1 MSRLFGSIVQK
12 ENLDN
17 NRTAQHHSNI
27 TECKAAN
34 GPGKESEKFH
44 GLQQELQRCQDVL
57 QWIAEDEERQV
68 KSLCLTCDSVQ
79 KACGIPS
86 CQHCNS
92 VCQHD
97 TVQILTAY

>member
-17 NRTAQHHSNI
+17 NRTAQQHSNI

-68 KSLCLTCDSVQ
+68 KSLCLTVF
-79 KACGIPS
+79 KKR
-86 CQHCNS
+86 
-92 VCQHD
+92 VD
-97 TVQILTAY
+97 TILPTL